1 MPVSESDDLRI
12 LTPAARDGVP
22 RVSVVIP
29 AYNVAPYIAASL
41 SSVLAQTYR
50 NFEVIVINDGS
61 ADALETA
68 LEPYRGQIH
77 YIEQANL
84 GAGPARNAGIL
95 QARGELVAF
104 LDGDDLWRPDFLASQ
119 VAFLDA
125 HNYDLV
131 YADARIFGESALAG
145 RTFMQDSPSAGEANF
160 ASLLGHR
167 CNVIT
172 SGTVARRQALLD
184 AGLFEWE
191 NVRGQDFNMW
201 LRMAHQGARFG
212 YQKKVLLDY
221 RVRLDSHSGNSVQRL
236 ERNINTLQRTTC
248 TMQLNAEEQHIRQTQ
263 LAWLENLLRIEK
275 GKSFLLQGDFTA
287 ARTAFAQA
295 NGYRKSIR
303 LQTIIWLLRW
313 SPRLLLKIYRAQRA
327 ADIRFVPQS

>member
-1 MPVSESDDLRI
+1 MPVSKSDDL
-12 LTPAARDGVP
+12 LALPLAARAGTP
-22 RVSVVIP
+22 RVSVIIP

-41 SSVLAQTYR
+41 ASVLAQTYR
-50 NFEVIVINDGS
+50 KFEVIVINDGS
-61 ADALETA
+61 ADALATA
-68 LEPYRGQIH
+68 LAPYRGQIH

-131 YADARIFGESALAG
+131 YADAGIFGESALAG
-145 RTFMQDSPSAGEANF
+145 RTYMQDAPSTGEANF
-160 ASLLGHR
+160 ASLLGQR

-172 SGTVARRQALLD
+172 SGTVARRQALLE

-191 NVRGQDFNMW
+191 NVRGQDFNLW
-201 LRMAHQGARFG
+201 LRLAHQGVRFG

-236 ERNINTLQRTTC
+236 ERSINALQRTTYK
-248 TMQLNAEEQHIRQTQ
+248 MQLNETEQQIMQNQ
-263 LAWLENLLRIEK
+263 MAWLKNLLVVEK
-275 GKSFLLQGDFTA
+275 GKALLLQGDFTA
-287 ARTAFAQA
+287 ARTAFEQA
-295 NGYRKSIR
+295 NEYRKSVR
-303 LQTIIWLLRW
+303 LQAIIWLLRW
-313 SPRLLLKIYRAQRA
+313 SPRFLLKIYKSQRA
-327 ADIRFVPQS
+327 ADIPFVPQS